1 MKRLHEES
9 PRIAPANMNSVA
21 LKLFTGIMSEWGIKA
36 KDARVL
42 LGNPP
47 ETTYFKWLK
56 IGDAKLGR
64 DTLERIS
71 HLQNTYKS
79 LRIIF
84 PTPDQANAW
93 VHKPNEAF
101 NGKSALDVMLQG
113 SILDLHRVHAY
124 LDGIRGS

>member
-1 MKRLHEES
+1 MKHLVKES
-9 PRIAPANMNSVA
+9 PQTAPANLSSVA
-21 LKLFTGIMSEWGIKA
+21 LKLFAGIMNEWGIKA

-56 IGDAKLGR
+56 TGDAKLGR

-71 HLQNTYKS
+71 HLQNSYKS

-84 PTPDQANAW
+84 PTPEQANAW

-101 NGKSALDVMLQG
+101 AGKSALEIMLQG

-124 LDGIRGS
+124 LDGVRGS

>member
-1 MKRLHEES
+1 MKHLVKES
-9 PRIAPANMNSVA
+9 AQTAPANLSSVA
-21 LKLFTGIMSEWGIKA
+21 LKLFAGIMNEWGIKA

-56 IGDAKLGR
+56 TGDAKLGR

-71 HLQNTYKS
+71 HLQNSYKS

-84 PTPDQANAW
+84 PTPEQANAW

-101 NGKSALDVMLQG
+101 ADKSALEIMLQG

-124 LDGIRGS
+124 LDGVRGS

>member
-1 MKRLHEES
+1 MKHLAES
-9 PRIAPANMNSVA
+9 PRELPANLNSVA
-21 LKLFTGIMSEWGIKA
+21 LKLFTGIMQEWGIKA

-47 ETTYFKWLK
+47 ETTYFNWLK
-56 IGDAKLGR
+56 TGDAKLGR

-71 HLQNTYKS
+71 HLQNIYKS

-84 PTPDQANAW
+84 PSAEQANAW

-101 NGKSALDVMLQG
+101 NGKSALAVMLQG
-113 SILDLHRVHAY
+113 SILDLHRVHVY
-124 LDGIRGS
+124 LDGIRG

>member
-1 MKRLHEES
+1 MKRSSEKS
-9 PRIAPANMNSVA
+9 AQTIPANLSPVA
-21 LKLFTGIMSEWGIKA
+21 LKLFAGIMGEWGIKA
-36 KDARVL
+36 RDARVL

-56 IGDAKLGR
+56 TGDARLGR

-84 PTPDQANAW
+84 PTPEQANAW

-101 NGKSALDVMLQG
+101 NGKSALEVMLQG
-113 SILDLHRVHAY
+113 SILDLYRVHAY
-124 LDGIRGS
+124 LDGVRGF

>member
-1 MKRLHEES
+1 MKHQLENPPVE
-9 PRIAPANMNSVA
+9 APANLNAVA
-21 LKLFTGIMSEWGIKA
+21 LKLFAGIMSEWGVRA

-56 IGDAKLGR
+56 SGDAKLGR

-71 HLQNTYKS
+71 HLQNIYKS

-84 PTPDQANAW
+84 PSAEQANAW
-93 VHKPNEAF
+93 VHKSNDAF
-101 NGKSALDVMLQG
+101 NGQSALAVMLQG

-124 LDGIRGS
+124 LDGVRGW